1 MPASTNTSTAEI
13 CRFSAGIRLVSALL
27 CTVLIVANERHI
39 DHWTLV
45 ALCIYGLWSGWLLWR
60 EARGSAD
67 GPALWPYWIDV
78 GWSCLIMKLSTTA
91 SMMMVMTLVQPV
103 VLASVGHGLAQGLM
117 LVLLALAG
125 LLFDNTSELMRGM
138 GLGGLKSL
146 PMLLVLTLIP
156 AAALLTRPMN
166 VLRRR
171 LALIG
176 ALETQLDPRRGLESI
191 CTELVERLHTGT
203 QADLVALVLPSDLD
217 SPAVIASRDDGS
229 FRATAEVHKR
239 LESLLR
245 RIPGVSV
252 SHVRRSRWDPRASTR
267 LYADMR
273 ADMRVDMQADT
284 QADMRM
290 PDTLDATLAELA
302 KTFGMRSLYVVPL
315 TRYGRPHGHF
325 VVGCAR
331 SRGALCDMA
340 VLDGAGRELVR
351 ILEQAAL
358 VDQLQEE
365 SASHERARIGRDLH
379 DSAIQP
385 YLGLKYAVEAVAL
398 RISPDN
404 PARAEV
410 DSLATLVNG
419 EVAALREL
427 IAGLRTG
434 KDHGDNTLVPAM
446 RRQVRRFADLFGI
459 DVEIDC
465 PASIPT
471 TRAVASSMFHMVNEA
486 LNNIRKHTAA
496 RRVWITLSNHA
507 NFIRLVVRD
516 DAGSLQGR
524 LPGNFCPASITE
536 RATELGG
543 TLHISRPDGL
553 NTELIVQIPT

>member
-1 MPASTNTSTAEI
+1 M
-13 CRFSAGIRLVSALL
+13 VSALL
-27 CTVLIVANERHI
+27 CTVMIVANERHI
-39 DHWTLV
+39 DVWTV
-45 ALCIYGLWSGWLLWR
+45 IDLCTYALWSGWLLWR
-60 EARGSAD
+60 EARGSGAQA
-67 GPALWPYWIDV
+67 ALWPYWIDV
-78 GWSCLIMKLSTTA
+78 GWSCLIMKLSTTS

-103 VLASVGHGLAQGLM
+103 VLASIGYGLFHGLM
-117 LVLLALAG
+117 LAQLGVAG
-125 LLFDNTSELMRGM
+125 LLFDNSSELMHGV
-138 GLGGLKSL
+138 GLGGIKSL
-146 PMLLVLTLIP
+146 PMLLVLLLIP
-156 AAALLTRPMN
+156 TAALLTRPMG

-171 LALIG
+171 LALIR
-176 ALETQLDPRRGLESI
+176 ALETHLEPRRGLESI
-191 CTELVERLHTGT
+191 CTELVERLRTGT
-203 QADLVALVLPSDLD
+203 RADLVALVLPSELD
-217 SPAVIASRDDGS
+217 SPAMIASRGEGS
-229 FRATAEVHKR
+229 FRATADVHKR
-239 LESLLR
+239 LESLLG

-252 SHVRRSRWDPRASTR
+252 SRVPRSRWDPRADTR
-267 LYADMR
+267 VHADLR
-273 ADMRVDMQADT
+273 L
-284 QADMRM
+284 
-290 PDTLDATLAELA
+290 PESLDATLAELA
-302 KTFGMRSLYVVPL
+302 EAFGMRSLYVVPL
-315 TRYGRPHGHF
+315 TRHGRPHGHF
-325 VVGCAR
+325 MAGCAR
-331 SRGALCDMA
+331 THGPLCDMA
-340 VLDGAGRELVR
+340 VLDGAAGELVR

-358 VDQLQEE
+358 VDQFQEE

-434 KDHGDNTLVPAM
+434 NDHGDNTLVPAM

-465 PASIPT
+465 PASVPT

-507 NFIRLVVRD
+507 SSIRLVVRD
-516 DAGSLQGR
+516 DAGSMAGR

-543 TLHISRPDGL
+543 TLLISRPDGL
-553 NTELIVQIPT
+553 NTELVVQIPT

>member
-1 MPASTNTSTAEI
+1 MPAPTNTSSAEI
-13 CRFSAGIRLVSALL
+13 RRFSAGIRLVSALL
-27 CTVLIVANERHI
+27 CTVLIVANEPQIGR
-39 DHWTLV
+39 WTV
-45 ALCIYGLWSGWLLWR
+45 TVLCAYVLWAGWLLWL
-60 EARGSAD
+60 EARGS
-67 GPALWPYWIDV
+67 GHRPALWPYWIDI

-103 VLASVGHGLAQGLM
+103 VLVSVSHGLAQGLV
-117 LVLLALAG
+117 LALLAVAG
-125 LLFDNTSELMRGM
+125 LLFDNTSELMRGL

-171 LALIG
+171 LALVA

-217 SPAVIASRDDGS
+217 SPAVIASRDEGS

-239 LESLLR
+239 LESLLQ

-252 SHVRRSRWDPRASTR
+252 SHVPRSRWDPRASTR
-267 LYADMR
+267 LHANLR
-273 ADMRVDMQADT
+273 L
-284 QADMRM
+284 
-290 PDTLDATLAELA
+290 PETLEATLAELA
-302 KTFGMRSLYVVPL
+302 NTFGMPSLYVVPL

-427 IAGLRTG
+427 ITGLRTG

-446 RRQVRRFADLFGI
+446 RRQVRRFAELFGI

-507 NFIRLVVRD
+507 DFIRLVVRD

>member
-1 MPASTNTSTAEI
+1 MKASTDTTSAEI
-13 CRFSAGIRLVSALL
+13 RRFSSGIRLVSALL
-27 CTVLIVANERHI
+27 CTVMIVANERHI
-39 DHWTLV
+39 DVWTV
-45 ALCIYGLWSGWLLWR
+45 IDLCTYALWSGWLLWR
-60 EARGSAD
+60 EARGSGAEA
-67 GPALWPYWIDV
+67 ALWPYWIDV
-78 GWSCLIMKLSTTA
+78 GWSCLIMKLSTTS

-103 VLASVGHGLAQGLM
+103 VLASIGYGLFHGLM
-117 LVLLALAG
+117 LAQLGVAG
-125 LLFDNTSELMRGM
+125 LLFDNSSELMHGV
-138 GLGGLKSL
+138 GLGGIKSL
-146 PMLLVLTLIP
+146 PMLLVLLLIP
-156 AAALLTRPMN
+156 TAALLTRPMG

-171 LALIG
+171 LALIR
-176 ALETQLDPRRGLESI
+176 ALETQLESRRGLESI
-191 CTELVERLHTGT
+191 CTELVERLRTGT
-203 QADLVALVLPSDLD
+203 RADLVALVLPSELD
-217 SPAVIASRDDGS
+217 SPAMIASRGEGS
-229 FRATAEVHKR
+229 FRATADVHKR
-239 LESLLR
+239 LESLLG

-252 SHVRRSRWDPRASTR
+252 SHVPRSRWDPRANTR
-267 LYADMR
+267 VHADLR
-273 ADMRVDMQADT
+273 L
-284 QADMRM
+284 
-290 PDTLDATLAELA
+290 PETLDATLAELA
-302 KTFGMRSLYVVPL
+302 EAFGMRSLYVVPL
-315 TRYGRPHGHF
+315 TRHGRPHGHF
-325 VVGCAR
+325 VAGCAR
-331 SRGALCDMA
+331 THGPLCDMA
-340 VLDGAGRELVR
+340 VLDGAAGELVR

-358 VDQLQEE
+358 VDQFQEE

-434 KDHGDNTLVPAM
+434 NDHGDNTLVPAM

-465 PASIPT
+465 PASVPT

-507 NFIRLVVRD
+507 SSIRLVVRD
-516 DAGSLQGR
+516 DAGSMAGR

-543 TLHISRPDGL
+543 TLLISRPDGL
-553 NTELIVQIPT
+553 NTELVVQIPT

>member
-1 MPASTNTSTAEI
+1 
-13 CRFSAGIRLVSALL
+13 
-27 CTVLIVANERHI
+27 
-39 DHWTLV
+39 
-45 ALCIYGLWSGWLLWR
+45 
-60 EARGSAD
+60 
-67 GPALWPYWIDV
+67 
-78 GWSCLIMKLSTTA
+78 MKLSTTA

-103 VLASVGHGLAQGLM
+103 VLASVGYGIAQGLM
-117 LVLLALAG
+117 LALLAVAG

-138 GLGGLKSL
+138 GLGGLRSL

-191 CTELVERLHTGT
+191 CTELVERLHTGS

-217 SPAVIASRDDGS
+217 SPAMIASRDEGS
-229 FRATAEVHKR
+229 FRATTAVHKR
-239 LESLLR
+239 LESLLG
-245 RIPGVSV
+245 RIPGVPV
-252 SHVRRSRWDPRASTR
+252 SHVRRHRWDPRASTR
-267 LYADMR
+267 PNVNLNVNLNADPR
-273 ADMRVDMQADT
+273 ADLR
-284 QADMRM
+284 
-290 PDTLDATLAELA
+290 PPETLEATLAELA
-302 KTFGMRSLYVVPL
+302 QTLGMCSLHVVPL

-325 VVGCAR
+325 VVGSAR
-331 SRGALCDMA
+331 TRAVLCNMA
-340 VLDGAGRELVR
+340 VLDGAARELVR

-398 RISPDN
+398 RIAPDN

-427 IAGLRTG
+427 ITGLRTG
-434 KDHGDNTLVPAM
+434 KAHGDNTLVPAM

-465 PASIPT
+465 PASVPT

-516 DAGSLQGR
+516 DAGSLEGR

-543 TLHISRPDGL
+543 TLQISRPDGL